1 MKRILSYLV
10 FNFLFIGM
18 HAQVTV
24 EEIKLVPES
33 EFHKSKNAT
42 VIYPVITTRKKD
54 VDHKINQ
61 RIISEVSGS
70 DSTKNIREILM
81 LQMEEGLRSLD
92 YKITLHTKQVLSI
105 KITGLG
111 CGAHC
116 SSWQHNFNFNVATG
130 ELFTIEDV
138 ITKSEIDNFTL
149 MVSRDK
155 MKALKQHRLQMDSL
169 LSKRAI
175 DSATHEFV
183 IEYMTA
189 NCSHESNPEIFLLTE
204 EGIQIFAAC
213 EFPNVAKALEPIIE
227 LKYSYKEM
235 KKFINPAFGFYSTT
249 ILHQNSDNL
258 LQSH

>member
-1 MKRILSYLV
+1 
-10 FNFLFIGM
+10 
-18 HAQVTV
+18 
-24 EEIKLVPES
+24 
-33 EFHKSKNAT
+33 
-42 VIYPVITTRKKD
+42 
-54 VDHKINQ
+54 
-61 RIISEVSGS
+61 
-70 DSTKNIREILM
+70 M

-189 NCSHESNPEIFLLTE
+189 NFTDYSLVDFLINIFLTRRDNRIYYG
-204 EGIQIFAAC
+204 GIF
-213 EFPNVAKALEPIIE
+213 
-227 LKYSYKEM
+227 
-235 KKFINPAFGFYSTT
+235 
-249 ILHQNSDNL
+249 
-258 LQSH
+258 